1 MAAATNDVQ
10 KKKTI
15 TGLGP
20 VHTDRDIFETDAV
33 SVSGFTGFV
42 KKADSFRK
50 YVVSKIS
57 GLEWS

>member
-33 SVSGFTGFV
+33 SVSGFPGFV
-42 KKADSFRK
+42 QRPIRF
-50 YVVSKIS
+50 
-57 GLEWS
+57 ENM